1 MPQLSAEW
9 RISIKHHPSGRIPHG
24 RDELIRFP
32 NQQRRWF
39 VRFNGKKSAKIPDGT
54 LSEILTQIRR
64 MMVKISSSKRS

>member
-1 MPQLSAEW
+1 MPQLPAEW
-9 RISIKHHPSGRIPHG
+9 RISIKHHPSGRSFKI
-24 RDELIRFP
+24 ELIRFP

-39 VRFNGKKSAKIPDGT
+39 VRFNGKKSARIPDGT